1 MQGAMPITDA
11 VYGKRS
17 TRRKPSRKPV
27 RRVAQTLVRD
37 RLAPEVVAEL
47 ERRFPLGQSRQ
58 RNGRAKRRA

>member
-37 RLAPEVVAEL
+37 RIDPTVRAEL
-47 ERRFPLGQSRQ
+47 ERRFPLAEERP
-58 RNGRAKRRA
+58 RGRRGKRRA